1 MKKTLRKITAIAL
14 ITIIIYCIFCIN
26 AKTINAVEKS
36 ENVQFFE
43 IKKNKYE
50 NLKSAVKRSEYNK
63 LMAGNDGLETTY
75 NLSKN
80 NKLKVKDQRY
90 LGSCWAF
97 AFTSMLES
105 TIKNGKEY
113 SPMHIEYKT
122 NEMFNREITSGGNF
136 YFGLAYLSSGNGPVY
151 ESDFPF
157 ESVYKEDLDAG
168 KIYLTDPSKVDLSKY
183 KARATVKDASNLLS
197 IYKTYNS
204 DGTIT
209 YKNGGTSDAK
219 TYSNEEVKAIR
230 NLVKKHIKEKGG
242 IITGFYSDIGVTN
255 DGVYKSEHG
264 YYNNEKHAYYGN
276 GKSLEDSTINHAITI
291 VGWDDNF
298 SKDNFAEGNKPANDV
313 AYIILNSYGE
323 EFGEN
328 GYFYVSYD
336 DFSIEQVMLEVSN
349 MEEDKSNAV
358 KYSYQYDELGGNF
371 QIGAQS
377 NSIFAANVFKK
388 QDSSHVETLSE
399 VGITLKEAEGVEV
412 YVNPDDDD
420 IKKGKLVA
428 TYTGNNALDSG
439 YHVLKLSSPIELTGE
454 KFVVK
459 VKYINAE
466 GASVPLECNYKSSNI
481 QEDDDTM
488 KLFKNAKS
496 NQGESFVSVDGTE
509 WNDVYNLNLGEN
521 VILKDTNVT
530 IKAFTTQG
538 NEKINVTG
546 VELNKTSLS
555 MNVGETSNLVATVKP
570 ENAQNKNVKW
580 TSSNENIATVNEEG
594 IITAV
599 AEGEAKITV
608 TTLDGNYT
616 AECNVTVKKASNSD
630 NDIYKDNNYNGNG
643 YSEKNGQN
651 SNDKVANGKL
661 PQTGAK
667 SKGILIIGTIIF
679 VVILYKK
686 CKKYK
691 NIK

>member
-1 MKKTLRKITAIAL
+1 MKKIYLILALLLLSGCSINYNLSISDDGIFKETITGTVADKEL
-14 ITIIIYCIFCIN
+14 DNSNST
-26 AKTINAVEKS
+26 S
-36 ENVQFFE
+36 ENIYSYSFNNATPLINE
-43 IKKNKYE
+43 EGTYNKNIIDKNKY
-50 NLKSAVKRSEYNK
+50 
-63 LMAGNDGLETTY
+63 
-75 NLSKN
+75 
-80 NKLKVKDQRY
+80 
-90 LGSCWAF
+90 
-97 AFTSMLES
+97 
-105 TIKNGKEY
+105 KE
-113 SPMHIEYKT
+113 
-122 NEMFNREITSGGNF
+122 F
-136 YFGLAYLSSGNGPVY
+136 
-151 ESDFPF
+151 
-157 ESVYKEDLDAG
+157 
-168 KIYLTDPSKVDLSKY
+168 
-183 KARATVKDASNLLS
+183 
-197 IYKTYNS
+197 
-204 DGTIT
+204 
-209 YKNGGTSDAK
+209 
-219 TYSNEEVKAIR
+219 
-230 NLVKKHIKEKGG
+230 
-242 IITGFYSDIGVTN
+242 
-255 DGVYKSEHG
+255 
-264 YYNNEKHAYYGN
+264 
-276 GKSLEDSTINHAITI
+276 
-291 VGWDDNF
+291 
-298 SKDNFAEGNKPANDV
+298 
-313 AYIILNSYGE
+313 
-323 EFGEN
+323 
-328 GYFYVSYD
+328 
-336 DFSIEQVMLEVSN
+336 
-349 MEEDKSNAV
+349 
-358 KYSYQYDELGGNF
+358 
-371 QIGAQS
+371 
-377 NSIFAANVFKK
+377 
-388 QDSSHVETLSE
+388 
-399 VGITLKEAEGVEV
+399 
-412 YVNPDDDD
+412 
-420 IKKGKLVA
+420 
-428 TYTGNNALDSG
+428 TYT
-439 YHVLKLSSPIELTGE
+439 
-454 KFVVK
+454 
-459 VKYINAE
+459 YIYDN
-466 GASVPLECNYKSSNI
+466 NYKSSNI

-630 NDIYKDNNYNGNG
+630 NDIYKDNNNNGNG